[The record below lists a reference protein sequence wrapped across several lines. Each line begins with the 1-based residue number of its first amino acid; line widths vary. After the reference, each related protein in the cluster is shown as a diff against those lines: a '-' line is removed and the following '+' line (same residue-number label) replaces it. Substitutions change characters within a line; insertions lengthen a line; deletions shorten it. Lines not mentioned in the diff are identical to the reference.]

1 MIRAGLNTSRAIT
14 MPRPQPLSM
23 LLVAAVLC
31 DRLLT
36 FDIDVMRLSV
46 SGPRTLPAAA
56 GAAEAAPNSRFR
68 VRHFAGVASIHGII
82 GAPTCN
88 HVVCAC
94 VPALDLASM
103 QQRRDSVQQF
113 SRKSTPKIVMTRQ
126 RKRCAA
132 RARCARAYRPGQKV
146 SRDQGTLIFP
156 L

>member
-1 MIRAGLNTSRAIT
+1 
-14 MPRPQPLSM
+14 M

-31 DRLLT
+31 AHLLT
-36 FDIDVMRLSV
+36 FDIDVMCLSV

-68 VRHFAGVASIHGII
+68 VRHFAGVARIHVII
-82 GAPTCN
+82 GIPN
-88 HVVCAC
+88 HVECVRVCQLSDW
-94 VPALDLASM
+94 PMASM

-113 SRKSTPKIVMTRQ
+113 SRKSAPKIVMTRQ

>member
-1 MIRAGLNTSRAIT
+1 
-14 MPRPQPLSM
+14 M

-68 VRHFAGVASIHGII
+68 VRHFAGVASIHVII
-82 GAPTCN
+82 GIPN

-94 VPALDLASM
+94 VPALGLASM

-113 SRKSTPKIVMTRQ
+113 SRKSTPEIV
-126 RKRCAA
+126 
-132 RARCARAYRPGQKV
+132 
-146 SRDQGTLIFP
+146 QGCDINHDHPSYDSLYSA
-156 L
+156 